1 MAGNLETIAFGLQE
15 AVGFNVVL
23 ISVVG
28 TQITD
33 NLVDN
38 FGVTLVTTT
47 IVFSVTLA
55 VAFAAWYAS
64 EQTLSIHGQL
74 PAFCPDS
81 CEVTLHVTIQQAD
94 RVLQPHRFDPIP
106 RA

>member
-1 MAGNLETIAFGLQE
+1 MYFHRHFIFAGAL
-15 AVGFNVVL
+15 
-23 ISVVG
+23 
-28 TQITD
+28 
-33 NLVDN
+33 
-38 FGVTLVTTT
+38 
-47 IVFSVTLA
+47 LA
-55 VAFAAWYAS
+55 TFAAWYAS

-74 PAFCPDS
+74 PVFCPDS